1 MKFTSYISLTF
12 ISGCLLLG
20 TIAVIPLAEITT
32 RKVLGTTTVVYGAP
46 STFSDSLSEE
56 KDALF
61 MRLVKPLSGTD
72 GCDPIAPG
80 LRGLQGFHLLVS
92 RGNCT
97 FLDKAIAA
105 YNIGASGV
113 VVYNSLEGIYQ
124 GNDYASNV
132 DYDCDN
138 GSGYVDTVIS
148 PVYSDEMTALMPTS
162 CTANS
167 KCSSGKCVFTNT
179 TRSDLGRQV
188 HLDFV
193 RMDSLDKLQQ
203 LSG

>member
-1 MKFTSYISLTF
+1 MRFTPYISITF
-12 ISGCLLLG
+12 IFGHLLQKV
-20 TIAVIPLAEITT
+20 TAVIPLAEITT
-32 RKVLGTTTVVYGAP
+32 RKVLGTTTVVYGAK

-72 GCDPIAPG
+72 GCDPVAPG
-80 LRGLQGFHLLVS
+80 LKGLQGFHLLVS

-97 FLDKAIAA
+97 FLEKAIAA

-124 GNDYASNV
+124 GNSYASSV

-138 GSGYVDTVIS
+138 GSGYVDTIIS
-148 PVYSDEMTALMPTS
+148 PIYSDEMTALMPTS

-179 TRSDLGRQV
+179 TRSDLGSQV
-188 HLDFV
+188 HVEFF
-193 RMDSLDKLQQ
+193 RN
-203 LSG
+203 

>member
-1 MKFTSYISLTF
+1 MKLSSYAFVTF
-12 ISGCLLLG
+12 ASGYLFFG
-20 TIAVIPLAEITT
+20 VVAVIPLAEITT

-61 MRLVKPLSGTD
+61 MRLVKPLNGLD

-97 FLDKAIAA
+97 FLDKAVAA
-105 YNIGASGV
+105 YDIGASGV

-124 GNDYASNV
+124 GNQVASSIDYE
-132 DYDCDN
+132 CEN
-138 GSGYVDTVIS
+138 GSGYVDTIVY
-148 PVYSDEMTALMPTS
+148 PVFSDEMTALMPTS
-162 CTANS
+162 CTGNS
-167 KCSSGKCVFTNT
+167 KCSSRKCVFTNT
-179 TRSDLGRQV
+179 TRGILGSQV
-188 HLDFV
+188 HWV
-193 RMDSLDKLQQ
+193 TRTQ
-203 LSG
+203 LSWMA